1 MKRLKSAEPSI
12 RTLLPLH
19 ESLSDI
25 LNPSQVAALPARAIA
40 AVAGAKASS
49 NTTAR
54 RAAEVLLGKKLGF
67 VIPTPKQ
74 KKNLV
79 VAFAKRDMIVYGKAF
94 DIVRLSGQV
103 NLNDLSGIEQNLERV
118 TLYEIKSTSREVD
131 NDFRGYFFAVTA
143 AELLVS
149 QSLKSRFKFVFVDI
163 NTRNHVELSLS
174 QMFAR
179 AKGIYPTWSI
189 LF

>member
-1 MKRLKSAEPSI
+1 MP
-12 RTLLPLH
+12 TH
-19 ESLSDI
+19 
-25 LNPSQVAALPARAIA
+25 AIA
-40 AVAGAKASS
+40 AVNDPKPSS

-54 RAAEVLLGKKLGF
+54 RAAEILTGKGLGF

-79 VAFAKRDMIVYGKAF
+79 VAFAKRDMILYGKAF

-103 NLNDLSGIEQNLERV
+103 DLNDLARTERDLERV
-118 TLYEIKSTSREVD
+118 TLYEIKSTAKKEIGAD
-131 NDFRGYFFAVTA
+131 LKGYFFAVTA

-149 QSLKSRFKFVFVDI
+149 QSLKSRFKFVFVNI
-163 NTRNHVELSLS
+163 NTGDHLELSLS
-174 QMFAR
+174 QIFAR

>member
-1 MKRLKSAEPSI
+1 M
-12 RTLLPLH
+12 
-19 ESLSDI
+19 
-25 LNPSQVAALPARAIA
+25 
-40 AVAGAKASS
+40 
-49 NTTAR
+49 
-54 RAAEVLLGKKLGF
+54 GF
-67 VIPTPKQ
+67 AIPTPKQ

-94 DIVRLSGQV
+94 DVVRLSGQV
-103 NLNDLSGIEQNLERV
+103 DLNDLQEVERHLERV
-118 TLYEIKSTSREVD
+118 TLYEIKSTAKEVGS
-131 NDFRGYFFAVTA
+131 DFEGYFFAVTA

-149 QSLKSRFKFVFVDI
+149 QSLKSRFKFVFV
-163 NTRNHVELSLS
+163 NTITGAHRELSVS

>member
-1 MKRLKSAEPSI
+1 M
-12 RTLLPLH
+12 T
-19 ESLSDI
+19 
-25 LNPSQVAALPARAIA
+25 AAMAD
-40 AVAGAKASS
+40 AKETG

-54 RAAEVLLGKKLGF
+54 RAAEILTAKGLGF
-67 VIPTPKQ
+67 VVPTAKQ

-103 NLNDLSGIEQNLERV
+103 DLDHLEEIERHLERI
-118 TLYEIKSTSREVD
+118 TLYEIKSTAKEVGVG
-131 NDFRGYFFAVTA
+131 FEGYFFGLTA

-149 QSLKSRFKFVFVDI
+149 QSLKSRFKFIFVDT
-163 NTRNHVELSLS
+163 NTGNHIELSLS

>member
-1 MKRLKSAEPSI
+1 M
-12 RTLLPLH
+12 T
-19 ESLSDI
+19 
-25 LNPSQVAALPARAIA
+25 AADD
-40 AVAGAKASS
+40 AKTTR

-54 RAAEVLLGKKLGF
+54 LAAEILMAKGLGY
-67 VIPTPKQ
+67 VVPTPKQ
-74 KKNLV
+74 KRNLV
-79 VAFAKRDMIVYGKAF
+79 VAFAERNMIVYGKAF

-103 NLNDLSGIEQNLERV
+103 DLDDLQEVERCLEHV
-118 TLYEIKSTSREVD
+118 TLYEIKSTAKGLGS
-131 NDFRGYFFAVTA
+131 DFKGYFFAVTA

-149 QSLKSRFKFVFVDI
+149 QSLKSRFKFIFV
-163 NTRNHVELSLS
+163 NTKTKTHLELSLS